1 MMFDQVALFRHQRQ
15 RLATAI
21 RRGRVAVLDI
31 GTSKI
36 TCLILRLDPNRLTE
50 AAEKD
55 RLGTSLFGAIEV
67 VGARTVQSR
76 GVRRGEIVDMDEA
89 ARAIRLALLTAE
101 KMAASKVDR
110 VDHVIVSFSGGQ
122 PQSFST
128 IGEVQTETG
137 QVTDRDIS
145 RALGAAEMPP
155 IGEGR
160 QILHAQPVEISV
172 DYQSGITDPRG
183 MTGRNLSIAL
193 HVMTVGARPLAN
205 LMECIRQ
212 CDLDLAAVVSAPYAS
227 GLSALIE
234 DEQRTGAVCIDMG
247 GGSTSVAVF
256 LRDQLICADQ
266 VRFGGEHITSDIAA
280 GLAMRRNTAERIK
293 VLKGGV
299 IPTGVDDR
307 EMIDAPKIGEED
319 TPDRR
324 QISRGMLIGVVRPR
338 MEEILREVRA
348 RMQALGVQ
356 DMPGCAV
363 VLTGAACQMP
373 GTDELIT
380 KYLGRRPRIGRPLRI
395 AGLPQALSGPDYSAA
410 VGLAMYALRPHDEL
424 WDFEAPRPMSAKGR
438 ATEMLRWFRASW

>member
-1 MMFDQVALFRHQRQ
+1 MMFDQVQMYRHHRQ
-15 RLATAI
+15 RLSIAR
-21 RRGRVAVLDI
+21 RRGRLALLDI
-31 GTSKI
+31 GSSKI
-36 TCLILRLDPNRLTE
+36 TCLILKLDPNRLE
-50 AAEKD
+50 AAAEHD

-101 KMAASKVDR
+101 KMAATRVER
-110 VDHVIVSFSGGQ
+110 VDHVVVSFSGGQ

-128 IGEVQTETG
+128 IGEVETETG
-137 QVTDRDIS
+137 QVTERDIS

-155 IGEGR
+155 IEEGR

-172 DYQSGITDPRG
+172 DFQSGITDPRG
-183 MTGRNLSIAL
+183 MTGRVLSIAL
-193 HVMTVGARPLAN
+193 HVMTVDARPLAN

-227 GLSALIE
+227 GLSALVE
-234 DEQRTGAVCIDMG
+234 DEQRTGALCIDMG
-247 GGSTSVAVF
+247 GGSTSVSVF
-256 LRDQLICADQ
+256 LREHLIGIDT
-266 VRFGGEHITSDIAA
+266 VRFGGDHVTSDIAA
-280 GLAMRRNTAERIK
+280 GLAMRRVTAERIK

-307 EMIDAPKIGEED
+307 EMIDAPEIGEED
-319 TPDRR
+319 LPDRR
-324 QISRGMLIGVVRPR
+324 QISRGMLIGVIRPR
-338 MEEILREVRA
+338 VEEILRELRS
-348 RMQALGVQ
+348 RLGEMGAQ
-356 DMPGCAV
+356 DLPGCAV

-373 GTDELIT
+373 GVDELVM

-395 AGLPQALSGPDYSAA
+395 AGLPQALSGPDYSTA
-410 VGLAMYALRPHDEL
+410 VGLAIYALRRPDEL
-424 WDFEAPRPMSAKGR
+424 WDFEAPRPMSARGR